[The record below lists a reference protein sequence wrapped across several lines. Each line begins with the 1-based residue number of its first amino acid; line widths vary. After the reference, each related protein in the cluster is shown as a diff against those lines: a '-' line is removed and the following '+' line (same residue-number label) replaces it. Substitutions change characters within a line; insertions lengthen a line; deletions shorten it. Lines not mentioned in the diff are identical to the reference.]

1 MGSQTSSP
9 IPHPGRRLRLG
20 PYWLAFL
27 ATVLGLLL
35 RFALDPWLKD
45 QMPYITFLVSVAVT
59 GLYAGVGPS
68 LFSTTLGAAFAYFC
82 FVPPRYQWGFAGIS
96 DAVGFL
102 AYLSAALGIVVLT
115 RARNKAYAQAENTL
129 QQRISTERKL
139 RDAESILHQFLE
151 NRPGCAYLRNDAGQ
165 YVYCNNQA
173 RTLLGISEG
182 SPLIPNDLCAKLEK
196 EDRQVLEASG
206 GTRQFVD
213 KVKQDN
219 EERYW
224 LTTKFIFIDHGNQR
238 LVGSLSLDITTQMR
252 AEQVILERER
262 LAAASQMVATVAHE
276 INNPLAAVT
285 SSIFLLSREPLSAPL
300 RQLLAIA
307 QDELTRLTRISG
319 VAIGFYKET
328 EHPSALNP
336 CALVDEV
343 VDRVKLQFPGDVQIQ
358 CECSFKGDF
367 VACPGQLRRAL
378 ENLLINSFEAGA
390 HHITVRVEAARD
402 WRTASRTG
410 VRFTILDDGRGMEPE
425 QLEKAFEFFFS
436 TKAKKGAGLGLWIAR
451 VIALRN
457 GGRISLR
464 SSTDPRSHYTYVSI
478 FLPDSSAAAPA
489 LSFRPDEAL
498 SHTRHL
504 GSQSANGFA
513 PHKDVRHLPSA

>member
-1 MGSQTSSP
+1 
-9 IPHPGRRLRLG
+9 
-20 PYWLAFL
+20 
-27 ATVLGLLL
+27 LGLLL

-151 NRPGCAYLRNDAGQ
+151 NRPGCANLA
-165 YVYCNNQA
+165 
-173 RTLLGISEG
+173 
-182 SPLIPNDLCAKLEK
+182 K

-238 LVGSLSLDITTQMR
+238 LV
-252 AEQVILERER
+252 
-262 LAAASQMVATVAHE
+262 
-276 INNPLAAVT
+276 
-285 SSIFLLSREPLSAPL
+285 
-300 RQLLAIA
+300 
-307 QDELTRLTRISG
+307 
-319 VAIGFYKET
+319 
-328 EHPSALNP
+328 
-336 CALVDEV
+336 
-343 VDRVKLQFPGDVQIQ
+343 
-358 CECSFKGDF
+358 
-367 VACPGQLRRAL
+367 
-378 ENLLINSFEAGA
+378 
-390 HHITVRVEAARD
+390 
-402 WRTASRTG
+402 
-410 VRFTILDDGRGMEPE
+410 
-425 QLEKAFEFFFS
+425 
-436 TKAKKGAGLGLWIAR
+436 
-451 VIALRN
+451 
-457 GGRISLR
+457 
-464 SSTDPRSHYTYVSI
+464 
-478 FLPDSSAAAPA
+478 
-489 LSFRPDEAL
+489 
-498 SHTRHL
+498 
-504 GSQSANGFA
+504 
-513 PHKDVRHLPSA
+513 